1 MFVPFRNL
9 RLINADMTLIF
20 RQQIQA
26 LRRRRIA
33 RLARAA
39 NMLPR
44 TIGGNKSLGY
54 KGLVEEEEVLIC
66 YGRSRGDA
74 FPKL

>member
-1 MFVPFRNL
+1 VFYRNL

-26 LRRRRIA
+26 LRGRRIA
-33 RLARAA
+33 RLARGA
-39 NMLPR
+39 NRHRR

-54 KGLVEEEEVLIC
+54 KG
-66 YGRSRGDA
+66 
-74 FPKL
+74 